1 MEVGARRCRGSVR
14 KNLAEEDREG
24 QRTAGSPCS
33 APGCLVGG
41 RARPACAAGM
51 PRTDACAAYAAGA
64 GVTESLL
71 GGPVPCTKI
80 ECARLAALLDLP
92 EHPGGRLAR
101 RGTGAGPPA
110 ATVLRRRK
118 TAAGRR
124 ARRDRDC
131 EDLTGQTELQLR
143 LCGKEANE
151 LGFVCG
157 RRGRAGRRARRRFR
171 GRAIQG
177 AERGSLAGQKR

>member
-64 GVTESLL
+64 GVAESLL
-71 GGPVPCTKI
+71 GGPVPVGRPS
-80 ECARLAALLDLP
+80 ARAWPRCSICRNTPAVGSRDAAPEPAHRLLLGLAAAW
-92 EHPGGRLAR
+92 ERVRLAR
-101 RGTGAGPPA
+101 
-110 ATVLRRRK
+110 
-118 TAAGRR
+118 
-124 ARRDRDC
+124 
-131 EDLTGQTELQLR
+131 
-143 LCGKEANE
+143 
-151 LGFVCG
+151 
-157 RRGRAGRRARRRFR
+157 
-171 GRAIQG
+171 
-177 AERGSLAGQKR
+177 

>member
-1 MEVGARRCRGSVR
+1 MGIPW
-14 KNLAEEDREG
+14 L
-24 QRTAGSPCS
+24 TT
-33 APGCLVGG
+33 
-41 RARPACAAGM
+41 CAAGM

-64 GVTESLL
+64 GVAESLL

-110 ATVLRRRK
+110 ARET
-118 TAAGRR
+118 TAAAGRR
-124 ARRDRDC
+124 AR
-131 EDLTGQTELQLR
+131 TGQTELQLR
-143 LCGKEANE
+143 LCGREANE
-151 LGFVCG
+151 LGFVRG